1 MGHNNNPAETLR
13 HFNIPPNLYAILFN
27 YFCDRW
33 VELPLIGT
41 SAVKQCS
48 GGCPQGGKI
57 SPLLWNILIDKLLKL
72 PLPHNCHLQAYADDC
87 LIFCEHPNADNCTWL
102 VNNCLEIIYEW
113 GLAHG
118 LTFNPSKS
126 EAMII
131 TKKRKFNIPSIF
143 LNDQAIG
150 LVPYIKILGLVVD
163 SKLSWSHHIDYISS
177 KATKI
182 FNIIKRRFGSLWG
195 LSFDVLRTIYL
206 QAIEP
211 MILYACPVWHK
222 HGTNMKRLLRIQRS
236 FAIGMIR
243 AYRTVSLEASLIIAN
258 IPPIHFKLDY
268 LVKMFSLK
276 NNSTAMDCSYES
288 PIAYDNL
295 IHPGKINLSVTNEN
309 DTCFQHQHYYHI
321 YTDGSKF
328 ENYVGAAFVVF
339 SVHENRI
346 PFLRKMFRLDNRCSI
361 YQAELLAVVEA
372 INWVVD
378 NNVPGVKIMS
388 DSQAVLLSIQKIYSS
403 NRMVQH
409 IFQKIVNF
417 NGHICFEW
425 VKAHNGNFGNELADY
440 LAKRAVESPILN
452 YDLLPLSFFKYEFKK
467 QLYCA
472 WNEIWTTCSN
482 GSTTKKF
489 FPLVSIRSG
498 INLSPDF
505 ILTQFLTNHGKFNQ
519 YLNRMRIKDQ
529 SSCFCGNP
537 SQTSLHLILE
547 CDRFAAQRCFFA
559 CFCSDMSNSL
569 SNMLDENIFQIKISP
584 KNVLSNK
591 NRTGD

>member
-1 MGHNNNPAETLR
+1 MR
-13 HFNIPPNLYAILFN
+13 
-27 YFCDRW
+27 
-33 VELPLIGT
+33 
-41 SAVKQCS
+41 
-48 GGCPQGGKI
+48 
-57 SPLLWNILIDKLLKL
+57 KL
-72 PLPHNCHLQAYADDC
+72 
-87 LIFCEHPNADNCTWL
+87 
-102 VNNCLEIIYEW
+102 
-113 GLAHG
+113 
-118 LTFNPSKS
+118 
-126 EAMII
+126 
-131 TKKRKFNIPSIF
+131 
-143 LNDQAIG
+143 
-150 LVPYIKILGLVVD
+150 
-163 SKLSWSHHIDYISS
+163 
-177 KATKI
+177 
-182 FNIIKRRFGSLWG
+182 
-195 LSFDVLRTIYL
+195 
-206 QAIEP
+206 
-211 MILYACPVWHK
+211 
-222 HGTNMKRLLRIQRS
+222 
-236 FAIGMIR
+236 
-243 AYRTVSLEASLIIAN
+243 
-258 IPPIHFKLDY
+258 
-268 LVKMFSLK
+268 
-276 NNSTAMDCSYES
+276 
-288 PIAYDNL
+288 
-295 IHPGKINLSVTNEN
+295 
-309 DTCFQHQHYYHI
+309 
-321 YTDGSKF
+321 
-328 ENYVGAAFVVF
+328 
-339 SVHENRI
+339 
-346 PFLRKMFRLDNRCSI
+346 FRLDNRCSI

-559 CFCSDMSNSL
+559 CYCSDMSNSL
-569 SNMLDENIFQIKISP
+569 SNMLDENIRKYFS
-584 KNVLSNK
+584 NFLLSIYNCL
-591 NRTGD
+591 

>member
-1 MGHNNNPAETLR
+1 MLHGIIKAIDIRLDYDMEKEIFFPMDYETHPEDVHEINVLTD
-13 HFNIPPNLYAILFN
+13 ATESST
-27 YFCDRW
+27 DR
-33 VELPLIGT
+33 
-41 SAVKQCS
+41 S
-48 GGCPQGGKI
+48 
-57 SPLLWNILIDKLLKL
+57 
-72 PLPHNCHLQAYADDC
+72 YADDC

-131 TKKRKFNIPSIF
+131 TKKRKFNIP
-143 LNDQAIG
+143 
-150 LVPYIKILGLVVD
+150 
-163 SKLSWSHHIDYISS
+163 
-177 KATKI
+177 
-182 FNIIKRRFGSLWG
+182 
-195 LSFDVLRTIYL
+195 
-206 QAIEP
+206 
-211 MILYACPVWHK
+211 
-222 HGTNMKRLLRIQRS
+222 NM
-236 FAIGMIR
+236 
-243 AYRTVSLEASLIIAN
+243 
-258 IPPIHFKLDY
+258 
-268 LVKMFSLK
+268 
-276 NNSTAMDCSYES
+276 
-288 PIAYDNL
+288 
-295 IHPGKINLSVTNEN
+295 KINLSVTNEN

-505 ILTQFLTNHGKFNQ
+505 ILTQFLTA
-519 YLNRMRIKDQ
+519 I
-529 SSCFCGNP
+529 
-537 SQTSLHLILE
+537 IL
-547 CDRFAAQRCFFA
+547 
-559 CFCSDMSNSL
+559 
-569 SNMLDENIFQIKISP
+569 
-584 KNVLSNK
+584 
-591 NRTGD
+591 

>member
-1 MGHNNNPAETLR
+1 
-13 HFNIPPNLYAILFN
+13 
-27 YFCDRW
+27 
-33 VELPLIGT
+33 
-41 SAVKQCS
+41 
-48 GGCPQGGKI
+48 
-57 SPLLWNILIDKLLKL
+57 
-72 PLPHNCHLQAYADDC
+72 
-87 LIFCEHPNADNCTWL
+87 
-102 VNNCLEIIYEW
+102 
-113 GLAHG
+113 
-118 LTFNPSKS
+118 
-126 EAMII
+126 MII

-276 NNSTAMDCSYES
+276 NNSTAMDCSYEF

-559 CFCSDMSNSL
+559 CYCSDMSNSL
-569 SNMLDENIFQIKISP
+569 SNMLDENIRKYFS
-584 KNVLSNK
+584 NFLLSIYNCL
-591 NRTGD
+591 